1 MTRAVPVVV
10 GVGQV
15 VQRRG
20 DGDRDSIGLMVDA
33 VHAAAADAGV
43 PELSS
48 RVDMVLVPE
57 GTWPHR
63 DAARIVASR
72 LGAEDATT
80 VVSRIGVLQTTL
92 FGLAATAI
100 SKADASVVLV
110 VGGEAKASG
119 SDPVEPVDPSDGDEP
134 DIELAPGPDMWTAL
148 EVERG
153 LAVPA
158 QSYALQEDAIRR
170 FLDESVIE
178 HRERL
183 AGLWSCF
190 SDVATTNPY
199 AWDREYHDADAIADP
214 ASPGNRMVSSPY
226 TKRHCSQWNVDQSVA
241 ILMVSNTVADEL
253 GIASER
259 RVHPVAVV
267 DSNAMITLTARAEL
281 FRSPSFAVAGRR
293 LAEATGVAPSEV
305 DHVELYS
312 CFPSAVEIQSAEL
325 GIGEVPLTVT
335 GGMAFAGGPLN
346 SAGLHGLASMVDV
359 LRGDPNST
367 GLVTAISGWI
377 TKGGVSLWSV
387 DEPPT
392 PFEWHDVTDE
402 VLIETATVEV
412 DGEHAG
418 DVEVE
423 ATTVAYDREG
433 PGLAIALG
441 RSADGRRVV
450 AQSNDRELA
459 AAVASQPPDGTVRVE
474 GERLVG

>member
-20 DGDRDSIGLMVDA
+20 DGDRDAIGLMVDA

-57 GTWPHR
+57 GSWPHR
-63 DAARIVASR
+63 DAGRIVASR
-72 LGAEDATT
+72 LGAEGATT
-80 VVSRIGVLQTTL
+80 LVSRIGILQTSL
-92 FGLAATAI
+92 FGVAATAI
-100 SKADASVVLV
+100 SAGEASVALV

-119 SDPVEPVDPSDGDEP
+119 NDVVEPSDPDEP
-134 DIELAPGPDMWTAL
+134 DIELAPGPDMWTDL

-170 FLDESVIE
+170 LLDESVAE
-178 HRERL
+178 HRARL
-183 AGLWSCF
+183 ANLWSSF
-190 SDVATTNPY
+190 SHVAATNPY
-199 AWDREYHDADAIADP
+199 AWDREYHDDDDIADP
-214 ASPGNRMVSSPY
+214 TSAGNRMVSTPY
-226 TKRHCSQWNVDQSVA
+226 TKRHCSQWNVDQAVA
-241 ILMVSNTVADEL
+241 VLMVSSAVADEL
-253 GIASER
+253 GIAAEH

-281 FRSPSFAVAGRR
+281 FRSPAFGVAGRR
-293 LAEATGVAPSEV
+293 LAEATGIAPNEV
-305 DHVELYS
+305 DHIELYS

-325 GIGEVPLTVT
+325 HIGDVPLTVT

-346 SAGLHGLASMVDV
+346 SAGLHGVASMVDV
-359 LRGDPNST
+359 LRGESNST

-377 TKGGVSLWSV
+377 TKSGASLWST
-387 DEPPT
+387 DEPST

-402 VLIETATVEV
+402 ALAETATVEV
-412 DGEHAG
+412 DGDHVGE
-418 DVEVE
+418 VEVE
-423 ATTVAYDREG
+423 ATTVAFDREG
-433 PGLAIALG
+433 PGLAIVLG
-441 RSADGRRVV
+441 RSADRRRVV
-450 AQSNDRELA
+450 AQSGDRDLA
-459 AAVASQPPDGTVRVE
+459 ALIAEQPPDATVRVE
-474 GERLVG
+474 GARLIG